1 MELEK
6 VAEKLWRMSD
16 HDVQLKIDELKD
28 VNTPKVQKMAL
39 DLCYSR
45 PDCSL
50 LGIPYER
57 LDTKH
62 FQRAKLAAYYVI
74 NGICKED

>member
-6 VAEKLWRMSD
+6 IAKKLWHMSD
-16 HDVQLKIDELKD
+16 YDVQLKINELKD
-28 VNTPKVQKMAL
+28 VNTSKVQKMAL
-39 DLCYSR
+39 DFCYSK

-57 LDTKH
+57 LDAKH

-74 NGICKED
+74 NGI